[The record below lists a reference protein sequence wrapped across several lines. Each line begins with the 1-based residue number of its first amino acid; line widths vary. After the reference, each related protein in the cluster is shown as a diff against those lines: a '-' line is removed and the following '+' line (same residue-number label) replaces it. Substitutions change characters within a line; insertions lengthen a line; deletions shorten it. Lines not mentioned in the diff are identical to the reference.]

1 MEEPQSVKF
10 GKLKSWSSE
19 DNPAHGSVCHHVF
32 SFIEAQLICNVVFIS
47 GIQYGDSY
55 TCVCVLFQTLFP
67 YRLLQNIEWSSQC
80 YPVGPY

>member
-47 GIQYGDSY
+47 GIQQSDSY
-55 TCVCVLFQTLFP
+55 IYIYTHTHTHI
-67 YRLLQNIEWSSQC
+67 YIYIYIYGNIQIDHLN
-80 YPVGPY
+80 